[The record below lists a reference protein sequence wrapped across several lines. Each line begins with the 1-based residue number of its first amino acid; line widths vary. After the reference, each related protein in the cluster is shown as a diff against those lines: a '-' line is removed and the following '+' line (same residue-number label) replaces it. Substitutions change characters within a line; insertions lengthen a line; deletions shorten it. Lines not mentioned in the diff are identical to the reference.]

1 MLWQLILLPYLAESA
16 VSRDFWFVR
25 DFQERKVVVYPHKE
39 TIIQENEAI
48 TEAIK
53 KVEGLVVGIES
64 QNSGVVLRGSGLVL
78 TSDGLV
84 ITLAE
89 LVPKNSNI
97 SAWVNHERVDAEVLK
112 TDFVENLALLQL
124 KKDGL
129 STAGFNGN
137 VEKGEK
143 VFLIGADFTDIAPAS
158 PSQGGPASPLP
169 HQGGVAKIV
178 NQGIVK
184 RSDGDFIY
192 TNITEKSAL
201 MGSVLFDI
209 QGKVLGLNKIGLD
222 GEVMAIPASRLRPFA
237 NL

>member
-1 MLWQLILLPYLAESA
+1 MLWQLILLPYLAEST

-25 DFQERKVVVYPHKE
+25 DFQERKVVVYPYKE

-48 TEAIK
+48 TKAIE

-64 QNSGVVLRGSGLVL
+64 QNGTTILHGSGLVL

-89 LVPKNSNI
+89 LAPKNSNI
-97 SAWVNHERVDAEVLK
+97 SVWVNEERVEAEILK
-112 TDFVENLALLQL
+112 NDFVENLALLRL

-129 STAGFNGN
+129 STAGFNEN

-143 VFLIGADFTDIAPAS
+143 VFLVGASFTDGAPAS
-158 PSQGGPASPLP
+158 PSQGGPA
-169 HQGGVAKIV
+169 KTV

-184 RSDGDFIY
+184 RDGNDFIY
-192 TNITEKSAL
+192 TNIIEKSAL
-201 MGSVLFDI
+201 MGSVLFDVE
-209 QGKVLGLNKIGLD
+209 GKVLGLNKIGLD

-237 NL
+237 GL